1 MNKYL
6 TVIIPAYNEE
16 ASIADTIRSIQHQT
30 TPPDKIIVVDDCST
44 DRTAEVAKSLGVSV
58 LRPAQNTGSKAGAQT
73 FALRYV
79 QTPLVMAI
87 DGDTI
92 LVPNAIERLLPS
104 LYDKTVVAACG
115 FVLPR
120 YVKSIWERGRYIE
133 YLLAFSFY
141 KPIQNYYG
149 KPLIS
154 SGCFSVYRTAILR
167 RAGGWSNRTLAE
179 DMDLTWTFY
188 QMGGQVRFVPEAL
201 CYPIEPNSLLL
212 MRKQLK
218 RWSHGFIQNVRLHWR
233 GVIKLPYL
241 PYVITVG
248 LWDAVVASLIF
259 LIAIPLLAI
268 LISPWFLLGYIID
281 APVLLIPIL
290 PIAFK
295 RREIC
300 RMLISFPAYFVL
312 RLLNALMML
321 KAMWLEFIMRRP
333 FEVYEKGH

>member
-16 ASIADTIRSIQHQT
+16 ASIADTILSIQNQSK
-30 TPPDKIIVVDDCST
+30 PPAKIIVVDDCST
-44 DRTAEVAKSLGVSV
+44 DQTAEVAKNLGVTV
-58 LRPAQNTGSKAGAQT
+58 LKPDCNTGSKAGAQT
-73 FALRYV
+73 YALSRV

-87 DGDTI
+87 DADTI
-92 LVPNAIERLLPS
+92 LMPNAIEKLLPA
-104 LYDKTVVAACG
+104 LYDKSVVAACG

-120 YVKSIWERGRYIE
+120 YVRNLWERGRYIE
-133 YLLAFSFY
+133 YMLAFSFY

-167 RAGGWSNRTLAE
+167 RVGGWSNRTMAE

-188 QMGGQVRFVPEAL
+188 QLGGQVRFMPEAL
-201 CYPIEPNSLLL
+201 CYPIEPSSLLL

-218 RWSHGFIQNVRLHWR
+218 RWSHGFIQNVKLHWH
-233 GVIKLPYL
+233 GVLPIPYL
-241 PYVITVG
+241 PFVIAVG
-248 LWDAVVASLIF
+248 FWDAIVASIVYLCLIP
-259 LIAIPLLAI
+259 ICAV
-268 LISPWFLLGYIID
+268 LISPWFLLGYVID

-295 RREIC
+295 RREVGKI
-300 RMLISFPAYFVL
+300 LISLPAYFVL
-312 RLLNALMML
+312 RLLNALMMV
-321 KAMWLEFIMRRP
+321 KAMWLELILRRP
-333 FEVYEKGH
+333 LVVYEKGH